1 MTKERVQFTG
11 VNKEIL
17 SWKSGTTSALKS
29 QIGMLTSEGK
39 GELISKLRGYVDHD
53 PNGTI
58 YRVAWKFPKHGIFLI
73 QGTGRGYVLED
84 GKVIRAVR
92 KNNAIYRIS
101 KSIERHPKDW
111 FNPVLEARI
120 PELSRRISQY
130 YADKAVEQIDNVRV
144 SGTKRN
150 FKI

>member
-1 MTKERVQFTG
+1 MAKQKVQFTG

-17 SWKSGTTSALKS
+17 KWKSRTTAALKS

-39 GELISKLRGYVDHD
+39 GKLISSLRGYVDHD

-58 YRVAWKFPKHGIFLI
+58 YRVAWKFAKHGIFLI

-92 KNNAIYRIS
+92 RNNAIYRIN
-101 KSIERHPKDW
+101 KKIERHPKDW
-111 FNPVLEARI
+111 FNPVIEARI
-120 PELSRRISQY
+120 QELSQKVSQY
-130 YADKAVEQIDNVRV
+130 YADKAAEQIESIYA
-144 SGTKRN
+144 SGTQRN
-150 FKI
+150 YKI